1 MDINCT
7 TDETTNIIDHKKI
20 EVLIITSIETL
31 KHQKSKCGKDEV
43 FKSVKRYY
51 WENITWKIFYKTLD
65 LLIEG
70 GSVKSS
76 LISNR
81 TCLSLRKHNAIENSN
96 LEWYFNNFKED
107 LIEEIL
113 KKYFLL
119 KLHYLKIN
127 HYIYL
132 KNAVDSPMM
141 VLRHLTAHILE
152 EVYFLQKQLKSKDE
166 MINSLLSQLAKYNDM
181 LQLQQS
187 NQSSSLSSLSSSSS
201 SPSPLSSSLS
211 LTSLLSSSSSLSSL
225 SPSSS
230 SSSSSSSSDK
240 IFDQDQKK

>member
-43 FKSVKRYY
+43 FKLVKRYY
-51 WENITWKIFYKTLD
+51 WEENITWKIFYKSLD

-230 SSSSSSSSDK
+230 SSSSSDK